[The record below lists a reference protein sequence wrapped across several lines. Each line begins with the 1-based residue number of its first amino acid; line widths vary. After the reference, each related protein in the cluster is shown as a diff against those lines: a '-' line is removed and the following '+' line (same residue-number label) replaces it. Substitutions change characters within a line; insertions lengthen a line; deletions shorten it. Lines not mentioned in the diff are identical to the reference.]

1 MDTSPRVSEDG
12 VATGGSVWLQKHLWL
27 ASDSKEPYK
36 RRSKQEFIS
45 SLLED
50 TRAQIFWVL
59 GPRTGPFL
67 LLLHLCCFSLSS
79 CRPAFSVSLVHMLG
93 NLGTDCS

>member
-1 MDTSPRVSEDG
+1 MDTSPRVSEEG
-12 VATGGSVWLQKHLWL
+12 VARGGSVWLQKHLWL

-50 TRAQIFWVL
+50 SRAQICWVL
-59 GPRTGPFL
+59 GPRTGHYFSLVTASL
-67 LLLHLCCFSLSS
+67 LL
-79 CRPAFSVSLVHMLG
+79 
-93 NLGTDCS
+93 